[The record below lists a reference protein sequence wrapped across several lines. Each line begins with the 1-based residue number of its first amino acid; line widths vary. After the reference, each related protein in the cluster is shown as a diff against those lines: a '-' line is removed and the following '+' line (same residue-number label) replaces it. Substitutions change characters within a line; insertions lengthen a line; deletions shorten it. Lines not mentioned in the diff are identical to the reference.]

1 MYSNICNEK
10 LVEKISLE
18 IPGKIMVAKYSEIE
32 IKQTITFMKYVN
44 QPVMNAEQ
52 KCIVEK
58 VDLIIKKIWNI
69 RKKQE
74 KK

>member
-1 MYSNICNEK
+1 
-10 LVEKISLE
+10 
-18 IPGKIMVAKYSEIE
+18 
-32 IKQTITFMKYVN
+32 MKYVN